1 MINGE
6 QTSVNAYLN
15 GFVYDSHNNLLTT
28 WTWRASPAWQTNSNI
43 MFAQSPDNGLTWYK
57 QGGTTQYP
65 LVADPPAAIIQ
76 TGSPSA
82 LVGQIVKVLP
92 QNTSF
97 INQTTMTVD
106 IRDRPIVATYSSTGT
121 TGTTNANNPV
131 SASNNPNLQYMLE
144 YYDGSAWQTSQ
155 ISHRTSDTAF
165 DTAASFVRDL
175 GRPIV
180 LVDQQNRVLVVTRS
194 EDTAQGSFSNASTP
208 NNNYVVYYNNDLM
221 NGGSHISDAD
231 WKHITLTQPNGV
243 YLSLGNS
250 EPTYDQSLWNNQGLL
265 DLFYQQTGVTGVSS
279 SAVSVIEWSEQHYF
293 AGDLN
298 SDGSYHVGRCLG
310 VDERFKR

>member
-6 QTSVNAYLN
+6 QTSVNAYPN

-43 MFAQSPDNGLTWYK
+43 MFSQSPDNGLTWYK

-106 IRDRPIVATYSSTGT
+106 IRDRPIVATYWVRET

-165 DTAASFVRDL
+165 DTAASFVRDWGDRL
-175 GRPIV
+175 FW
-180 LVDQQNRVLVVTRS
+180 S
-194 EDTAQGSFSNASTP
+194 
-208 NNNYVVYYNNDLM
+208 
-221 NGGSHISDAD
+221 ISR
-231 WKHITLTQPNGV
+231 
-243 YLSLGNS
+243 
-250 EPTYDQSLWNNQGLL
+250 
-265 DLFYQQTGVTGVSS
+265 
-279 SAVSVIEWSEQHYF
+279 IES
-293 AGDLN
+293 
-298 SDGSYHVGRCLG
+298 
-310 VDERFKR
+310 